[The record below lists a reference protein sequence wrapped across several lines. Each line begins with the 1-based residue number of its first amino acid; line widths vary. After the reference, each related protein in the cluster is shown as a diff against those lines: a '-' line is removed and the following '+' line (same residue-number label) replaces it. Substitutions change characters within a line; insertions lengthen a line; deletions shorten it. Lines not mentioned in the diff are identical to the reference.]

1 MEHKWVSGQRLW
13 YLSRRWNK
21 KYNLHQLLLTFNT
34 TSRSTSKADKRVWIM
49 NHEMLQHLFPVLHFC
64 NYLIPQKGGVVV
76 TNGGSEAGAKIW
88 FLFKTPFDEATGALI
103 KVDTSRFFFFSIPPS
118 KRRAFNQPQI
128 GRLNF
133 WGSLPCKIFGKQFR
147 KYQIGAPSIRV
158 MINVG
163 CPAFTRSK
171 IWI

>member
-1 MEHKWVSGQRLW
+1 MKYKSELMEHKWVSGQRLW
-13 YLSRRWNK
+13 YLFRRWNK

-88 FLFKTPFDEATGALI
+88 FLFKTPFDEATWALI

-118 KRRAFNQPQI
+118 KRSAFNQPQL
-128 GRLNF
+128 GG
-133 WGSLPCKIFGKQFR
+133 WIFEGVCLA
-147 KYQIGAPSIRV
+147 KYSESNLENIKLALLQ
-158 MINVG
+158 
-163 CPAFTRSK
+163 
-171 IWI
+171 